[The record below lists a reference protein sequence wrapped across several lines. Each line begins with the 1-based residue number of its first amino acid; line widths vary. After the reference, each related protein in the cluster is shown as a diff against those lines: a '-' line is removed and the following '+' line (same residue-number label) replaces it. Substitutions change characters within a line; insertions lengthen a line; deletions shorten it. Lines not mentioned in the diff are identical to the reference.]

1 MSKKFFDALDNVL
14 DRPIAFQPSFKKITG
29 STNAALLLSQAFYWT
44 KRTTNP
50 DGWFWKTREDWMDET
65 GLTEAELDTAREK
78 CRSVG
83 VIEEKLKGVP
93 ATLHYRVIKSKVYE
107 LLGFQFPQ
115 IPGSNQSGLPEGS
128 EIPDK
133 QESGTNGDFNKESES
148 TSTTTPPVG
157 LSEKEKAQANAK
169 VDAMIA
175 NTKKVTYRNREKLP
189 EPYLMFGDLYFELTK
204 QEPTKSDLMDWMGT
218 FEEWKQKGLRP
229 EHIRAAFAHAARDG
243 GFPVGRPGS
252 LTNTAVGMK
261 TKMLTNAA
269 PAIND
274 SAVETTK
281 QTVEEKFSGEFTPR
295 PDHVP
300 APVLIKQKLQEAAQQ
315 RRIRK

>member
-1 MSKKFFDALDNVL
+1 MAKKHWIYIKRGLSEDPKHRAAMGECIWLFMHII
-14 DRPIAFQPSFKKITG
+14 DRA
-29 STNAALLLSQAFYWT
+29 
-44 KRTTNP
+44 
-50 DGWFWKTREDWMDET
+50 DWET
-65 GLTEAELDTAREK
+65 GIAIDWKDEIEAADMSMPVTTLRHQRRKLEELDYI
-78 CRSVG
+78 RSKQRQRSQDIYILEWINPRNYSSEV
-83 VIEEKLKGVP
+83 KNP
-93 ATLHYRVIKSKVYE
+93 R
-107 LLGFQFPQ
+107 
-115 IPGSNQSGLPEGS
+115 NQGDNGLTPS
-128 EIPDK
+128 EIQGDNHGDNAGDNHVS
-133 QESGTNGDFNKESES
+133 SGVNTPSSTSES
-148 TSTTTPPVG
+148 TPSPKGAELT
-157 LSEKEKAQANAK
+157 EKEKAQANAK

-175 NTKKVTYRNREKLP
+175 NAKKVTYRNREKLP